1 MNISLT
7 SHLLPLQPPFPLI
20 YVGEPYYKVVRQ
32 LATLIVPREPDSHAQ
47 SKDLFVS
54 VPVIDDKNI
63 LCGMVY
69 NQSIT
74 KEDTVFPLHIKEGDK
89 NIPWE
94 KIIYST
100 GLFLKDK
107 LDNINTVG
115 QQILEFAKTLEA
127 CECTI
132 EKPNFITIIA
142 DVNFDDKGSI
152 DGVHLSSEEIPYF
165 LEHISPSFSNDDCKK
180 LNLFVDK
187 IYAYK
192 PLFFG
197 KFKTKIECDNRPS
210 KPELQETIDKIL
222 ERIEYAFDV
231 ADGKYI
237 SLSEWKEEEI
247 REELLWVQKNAS
259 LCLMGSDS
267 KTIILNALG
276 KRMAV
281 HPCDFPKLW
290 DIIISNNWVWFDE
303 YTGLYKIN
311 ISKK

>member
-1 MNISLT
+1 MNISLN

-32 LATLIVPREPDSHAQ
+32 LATLIVSREPDSHAQ
-47 SKDLFVS
+47 SKDFFTS
-54 VPVIDDKNI
+54 VPVIDDNDN
-63 LCGMVY
+63 LCGTVY
-69 NQSIT
+69 NQAIT
-74 KEDTVFPLHIKEGDK
+74 KEDTVVPLLIKEGDK
-89 NIPWE
+89 DIPWE
-94 KIIYST
+94 KIVYIT
-100 GLFLKDK
+100 HVFENDK
-107 LDNINTVG
+107 LDKENTVE
-115 QQILEFAKTLEA
+115 QQISEFAQILEA

-132 EKPNFITIIA
+132 KKPSFVTVKVEIHLDDNDFINLV
-142 DVNFDDKGSI
+142 DLYSKD
-152 DGVHLSSEEIPYF
+152 IPF
-165 LEHISPSFSNDDCKK
+165 FAARISPSFSNDDCKK

-192 PLFFG
+192 PLVFG

-222 ERIEYAFDV
+222 ERIEYEFDV

-237 SLSEWKEEEI
+237 NLSEWKDEEI

-259 LCLMGSDS
+259 SYQMGSDS